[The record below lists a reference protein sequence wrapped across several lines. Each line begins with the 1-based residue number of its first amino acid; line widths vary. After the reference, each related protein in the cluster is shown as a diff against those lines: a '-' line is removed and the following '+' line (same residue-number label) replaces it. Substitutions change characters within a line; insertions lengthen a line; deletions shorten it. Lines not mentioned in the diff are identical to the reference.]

1 MSAAPLA
8 ATYRVSAAALAATR
22 APATSRRLL
31 ALIILIACLL
41 AAGCW
46 RVYSNTWDEP
56 EHLAAGIELLD
67 RGKYEYDTEHP
78 PFARV
83 FLALGPYLTGA
94 HSYGTPPPE
103 GTPEGLHILYAKGAY
118 WRDLTLARLGML
130 PFLALLLT
138 ATWLW
143 ARRLLP
149 SEGAALLAVVLLV
162 SVPPVLGNAA
172 LASLDVA
179 AAATILL
186 ALYALQRWLVS
197 ALWRDA
203 VLFGL
208 ASGLAVVTKFSS
220 VPFIGGSLI
229 VLAAVH
235 AVCSHA
241 VVARA
246 ALAREAVANDTL
258 GHHAVPNAAPPPP
271 PAPPHAAEH
280 SLWRTRLE
288 GLALAALAALVPV
301 WIAYGPRVPDPAGV
315 AFRFNWAVS
324 YLLQQHGAAHALG
337 VVLSHLW
344 LPREL
349 KDLVNGIVAVKAHN
363 DNGHLSYLLGE
374 VRRTGW
380 WYFYLVALAVKTP
393 IPLLVAGPVGL
404 AWLAASGWRR
414 RESWSLAPLAIALSI
429 LVFASAVSRINIGIR
444 HILILYPFFALGGAY
459 LTVRA
464 WRALRRSTAGIAW
477 RQPQHLRLTL
487 AAAALFAAL
496 LWQLSPLWRAYPDYL
511 PYFNETAPHPERVLV
526 DSDLDWGQDL
536 HRLELR
542 VAQLRIGHLN
552 LAYRGSADLRR
563 EPLPQVHILGP
574 RERVTGWV
582 ALSELARTRNLA
594 DYAWLDAYRPIER
607 VGKTIDLYYVP

>member
-1 MSAAPLA
+1 VSSTAPA
-8 ATYRVSAAALAATR
+8 ATSAPR
-22 APATSRRLL
+22 APRSARKVL
-31 ALIILIACLL
+31 ALLILFACVL
-41 AAGCW
+41 ASGCW

-78 PFARV
+78 PLGRV
-83 FLALGPYLTGA
+83 FLAIGPYLAGA

-130 PFLALLLT
+130 PFLALLLF

-149 SEGAALLAVVLLV
+149 SEAAALLAVLLLV
-162 SVPPVLGNAA
+162 SVPPVLGHAA

-186 ALYALQRWLVS
+186 ALYALQCWITS
-197 ALWRDA
+197 ARRRDA

-208 ASGLAVVTKFSS
+208 ASGLAVVTKFSA
-220 VPFIGGSLI
+220 VPFIAVSLI
-229 VLAAVH
+229 VLALAH
-235 AVCSHA
+235 WA

-246 ALAREAVANDTL
+246 ARAPGALAPGGPV
-258 GHHAVPNAAPPPP
+258 AAPGPSAL
-271 PAPPHAAEH
+271 PAPRDSGAR
-280 SLWRTRLE
+280 SFWRLRVG
-288 GLALAALAALVPV
+288 GLALAGLAALVPV
-301 WIAYGPRVPDPAGV
+301 WIAYGPRVSDPAGV
-315 AFRFNWAVS
+315 AFRFNWAVF
-324 YLLQQHGAAHALG
+324 YLLQQHGATHGLG
-337 VVLSHLW
+337 VLLSHLW

-349 KDLVNGIVAVKAHN
+349 KDLVNGIVAVEAHN
-363 DNGHLSYLLGE
+363 NSGHLSYLLGQ
-374 VRRTGW
+374 VRLTGW

-393 IPLLVAGPVGL
+393 IPLLIAGPIGMG
-404 AWLAASGWRR
+404 WLALCGWRR
-414 RESWSLAPLAIALSI
+414 RDSWALAPLAIVIAI

-459 LTVRA
+459 LTVRI
-464 WRALRRSTAGIAW
+464 WRAVRAPSTGAPA
-477 RQPQHLRLTL
+477 
-487 AAAALFAAL
+487 AAAALAIAL
-496 LWQLSPLWRAYPDYL
+496 AWELSPLWRAYPDYL
-511 PYFNETAPHPERVLV
+511 PYFNETVGARPERVLV

-542 VAQLRIGHLN
+542 VAQLHIGHLN
-552 LAYRGSADLRR
+552 LAYRGTADLRR
-563 EPLPQVHILGP
+563 EPLPQVHILP
-574 RERVTGWV
+574 PKERTIGWV
-582 ALSELARTRNLA
+582 AISELARTRNLS
-594 DYAWLDAYRPIER
+594 DYAWLDGYRPLER

>member
-1 MSAAPLA
+1 VSAAPLA
-8 ATYRVSAAALAATR
+8 ATR
-22 APATSRRLL
+22 APAASRRFL
-31 ALIILIACLL
+31 ALIILAACLL

-78 PFARV
+78 PFARI
-83 FLALGPYLTGA
+83 FLAVGPYLTGA

-130 PFLALLLT
+130 PFLALLLI

-179 AAATILL
+179 AAATTLL

-220 VPFIGGSLI
+220 VPFIGVSLI

-235 AVCSHA
+235 AACMHPSATHA
-241 VVARA
+241 
-246 ALAREAVANDTL
+246 AVASTAS
-258 GHHAVPNAAPPPP
+258 GAASGTP
-271 PAPPHAAEH
+271 PAPPRAAGR
-280 SLWRTRLE
+280 SLWAARLG
-288 GLALAALAALVPV
+288 GLALAALAGLLPV

-324 YLLQQHGAAHALG
+324 YLLQQHGAAHAIG

-349 KDLVNGIVAVKAHN
+349 KDLANGIVAVKAHN

-374 VRRTGW
+374 VRSTGW

-393 IPLLVAGPVGL
+393 IPLLLAGPVGL
-404 AWLAASGWRR
+404 VWLAASGWRR
-414 RESWSLAPLAIALSI
+414 RESWSLAPLAIAVSI

-444 HILILYPFFALGGAY
+444 HILIVYPLFALGGAY

-464 WRALRRSTAGIAW
+464 WRALRRSMPRRLPDQGSTH
-477 RQPQHLRLTL
+477 PQRLRLTL
-487 AAAALFAAL
+487 AGAALLAAI

-511 PYFNETAPHPERVLV
+511 PYFNETAAHPERVLV

-542 VAQLRIGHLN
+542 VAQLHIGHLS

-582 ALSELARTRNLA
+582 ALSELARTRNLS

-607 VGKTIDLYYVP
+607 VGKTIDLYYIP

>member
-1 MSAAPLA
+1 VSAAPLA
-8 ATYRVSAAALAATR
+8 ATCPATPAPLATTR
-22 APATSRRLL
+22 APAASRRFL
-31 ALIILIACLL
+31 ALIILAACLL

-78 PFARV
+78 PFARI
-83 FLALGPYLTGA
+83 FLAVGPYLTGA

-130 PFLALLLT
+130 PFLALLLI

-179 AAATILL
+179 AAATTLL

-220 VPFIGGSLI
+220 VPFIGVSLI

-235 AVCSHA
+235 AACMHPSATHA
-241 VVARA
+241 
-246 ALAREAVANDTL
+246 AVASTAS
-258 GHHAVPNAAPPPP
+258 GAASGTP
-271 PAPPHAAEH
+271 PAPPRAAGR
-280 SLWRTRLE
+280 SLWAARLG
-288 GLALAALAALVPV
+288 GLALAALAGLLPV

-324 YLLQQHGAAHALG
+324 YLLQQHGAAHAIG

-349 KDLVNGIVAVKAHN
+349 KDLANGIVAVKAHN

-374 VRRTGW
+374 VRSTGW

-393 IPLLVAGPVGL
+393 IPLLLAGPVGL
-404 AWLAASGWRR
+404 VWLAASGWRR
-414 RESWSLAPLAIALSI
+414 RESWSLAPLAIAVSI

-444 HILILYPFFALGGAY
+444 HILIVYPLFALGGAY

-464 WRALRRSTAGIAW
+464 WRALRRSMPRRLPDQGSTH
-477 RQPQHLRLTL
+477 PQRLRLTL
-487 AAAALFAAL
+487 AGAALLAAI

-511 PYFNETAPHPERVLV
+511 PYFNETAAHPERVLV

-542 VAQLRIGHLN
+542 VAQLHIGHLS

-582 ALSELARTRNLA
+582 ALSELARTRNLS

-607 VGKTIDLYYVP
+607 VGETIDLYYIP

>member
-1 MSAAPLA
+1 VSAAPLA
-8 ATYRVSAAALAATR
+8 ATCPATPAPLAATR
-22 APATSRRLL
+22 APAASRRFL
-31 ALIILIACLL
+31 ALIILAACLL

-78 PFARV
+78 PFARI
-83 FLALGPYLTGA
+83 FLAVGPYLTGA

-130 PFLALLLT
+130 PFLALLLI

-179 AAATILL
+179 AAATTLL

-220 VPFIGGSLI
+220 VPFIGVSLI

-235 AVCSHA
+235 AACMHPSATHA
-241 VVARA
+241 
-246 ALAREAVANDTL
+246 AVASTAS
-258 GHHAVPNAAPPPP
+258 GAASGTP
-271 PAPPHAAEH
+271 PAPPRAAGR
-280 SLWRTRLE
+280 SLWAARLG
-288 GLALAALAALVPV
+288 GLALAALAGLLPV

-324 YLLQQHGAAHALG
+324 YLLQQHGAAHAIG

-349 KDLVNGIVAVKAHN
+349 KDLANGIVAVKAHN

-374 VRRTGW
+374 VRSTGW

-393 IPLLVAGPVGL
+393 IPLLLAGPVGL
-404 AWLAASGWRR
+404 VWLAASGWRR
-414 RESWSLAPLAIALSI
+414 RESWSLAPLAIAVSI

-444 HILILYPFFALGGAY
+444 HILIVYPLFALGGAY

-464 WRALRRSTAGIAW
+464 WRALRRSMPRRLPDQGSTH
-477 RQPQHLRLTL
+477 PQRLRLTL
-487 AAAALFAAL
+487 AGAALLAAI

-511 PYFNETAPHPERVLV
+511 PYFNETAAHPERVLV

-542 VAQLRIGHLN
+542 VAQLHIGHLS

-582 ALSELARTRNLA
+582 ALSELARTRNLS

-607 VGKTIDLYYVP
+607 VGETIDLYYIP

>member
-1 MSAAPLA
+1 VSAAPI
-8 ATYRVSAAALAATR
+8 VATR
-22 APATSRRLL
+22 APTTARRLL

-78 PFARV
+78 PLARV
-83 FLALGPYLTGA
+83 FLAVGPYVTGA

-179 AAATILL
+179 AAATTLL

-220 VPFIGGSLI
+220 VPFIGMSLI

-235 AVCSHA
+235 AACTYASA
-241 VVARA
+241 APRA
-246 ALAREAVANDTL
+246 AGR
-258 GHHAVPNAAPPPP
+258 
-271 PAPPHAAEH
+271 
-280 SLWRTRLE
+280 SLWGARLG
-288 GLALAALAALVPV
+288 GLALAALAGLLPV

-324 YLLQQHGAAHALG
+324 YLLQQHGAAHAIG

-380 WYFYLVALAVKTP
+380 WYFYIVALTVKTP
-393 IPLLVAGPVGL
+393 IPLLIAGPVGL
-404 AWLAASGWRR
+404 GWLAVNGWRR
-414 RESWSLAPLAIALSI
+414 RESWSLAPLAIAVSI

-444 HILILYPFFALGGAY
+444 HILIVYPLFALGGAY

-464 WRALRRSTAGIAW
+464 WRALRSSTAGLLPDEWW
-477 RQPQHLRLTL
+477 RHPQHLRLTL
-487 AAAALFAAL
+487 AAAALLAAL
-496 LWQLSPLWRAYPDYL
+496 VWQLGPLWRAYPDYL
-511 PYFNETAPHPERVLV
+511 PYFNETVAHPERVLV

-552 LAYRGSADLRR
+552 LAYRGSVDLRR
-563 EPLPQVHILGP
+563 EPLPQVHILAP
-574 RERVTGWV
+574 RERVAGWV
-582 ALSELARTRNLA
+582 ALSELARTRNLS

>member
-1 MSAAPLA
+1 VSAAPLA
-8 ATYRVSAAALAATR
+8 ATGRASPAPLAPTR

-31 ALIILIACLL
+31 ALIILVACLL

-78 PFARV
+78 PLARV
-83 FLALGPYLTGA
+83 FLAVGPYLTGA

-130 PFLALLLT
+130 PFLALLLI

-149 SEGAALLAVVLLV
+149 SEGAALLVVVLLV
-162 SVPPVLGNAA
+162 SVPAVLGHAA

-179 AAATILL
+179 AAATTLL

-220 VPFIGGSLI
+220 VPFIGVSLI

-235 AVCSHA
+235 AACMHPSATHA
-241 VVARA
+241 AVASTASGAAASPRA
-246 ALAREAVANDTL
+246 AGRSL
-258 GHHAVPNAAPPPP
+258 GAA
-271 PAPPHAAEH
+271 
-280 SLWRTRLE
+280 RLE
-288 GLALAALAALVPV
+288 GLALAALAGLLPV

-324 YLLQQHGAAHALG
+324 YLLQQHGTAHAIG

-393 IPLLVAGPVGL
+393 IPLLLAGPVGL
-404 AWLAASGWRR
+404 GWLAASGWRR
-414 RESWSLAPLAIALSI
+414 RESWSLAPLAIAVSI

-444 HILILYPFFALGGAY
+444 HILIVYPLFALGGAY
-459 LTVRA
+459 LTVRG
-464 WRALRRSTAGIAW
+464 WRALLWTHPRDLRR
-477 RQPQHLRLTL
+477 TL
-487 AAAALFAAL
+487 AAAALLAAL

-511 PYFNETAPHPERVLV
+511 PYFNETAAHPERVLV

-542 VAQLRIGHLN
+542 VAQLHIGHLN

-582 ALSELARTRNLA
+582 ALSELARTRNLS

-607 VGKTIDLYYVP
+607 VGKTIDLYYIP